1 MPITLTLTLGGTD
14 TDYPIQLTDASGYF
28 TTSLGS
34 LPLGVYTWKA
44 KGTQFLSN
52 TGTFTMTAGV
62 NIVEMGLMRAG
73 DLNGD
78 NAVGITD
85 FNPLKT
91 NYGTGGTQ
99 PQGNP

>member
-1 MPITLTLTLGGTD
+1 
-14 TDYPIQLTDASGYF
+14 
-28 TTSLGS
+28 
-34 LPLGVYTWKA
+34 
-44 KGTQFLSN
+44 
-52 TGTFTMTAGV
+52 MTAGV

-99 PQGNP
+99 PQGNPGGSDVP